1 GLSCNAD
8 VPNRGCPAADTTGPT
23 IAGKGSNCEESST
36 SEIQRELL
44 DRVFVRRQKHL
55 VQSEPSPGTDRC
67 VKAISGFPRQQAFC
81 GLWQKARMH
90 GLASPVAT
98 WRARG
103 SPRIS
108 RPRNSCPG
116 AGNRRRLVG
125 PCFQL
130 LCCGSVP
137 DISLTD
143 RDGRA
148 RRGIRLC
155 CRSRPRASTAAD

>member
-67 VKAISGFPRQQAFC
+67 VKAISGFPRQQTFC
-81 GLWQKARMH
+81 AQCK
-90 GLASPVAT
+90 
-98 WRARG
+98 RAR
-103 SPRIS
+103 
-108 RPRNSCPG
+108 
-116 AGNRRRLVG
+116 LHK
-125 PCFQL
+125 
-130 LCCGSVP
+130 
-137 DISLTD
+137 
-143 RDGRA
+143 
-148 RRGIRLC
+148 
-155 CRSRPRASTAAD
+155 TAPPVDAW